1 MKLKVLGSSGAEFP
15 NHNSPAFLIDD
26 VLLLDA
32 GTIGSVLDARA
43 QWKIKNILLTHAHLD
58 HIKGIPFLADNI
70 ILKSKVHFVKI
81 MGISSVLNTLKKHL
95 LNDHVWP
102 DFTSIPHP
110 DNAVLKLKQIQVG
123 KPFKVNGYSVT
134 AHKVSHSVPAAGY
147 ILETRNGKSLLYTG
161 DTGPTDAIWKAAK
174 KQIDCAIVE
183 VSMPNRMKQMAITT
197 GHLTANLFKEE
208 LKKMRDIPRRILIT
222 HPKPQYYAQIKAEI
236 QKLGMNNVKLLKN
249 GKEYRI

>member
-32 GTIGSVLDARA
+32 GTIGPVLDARA

-70 ILKSKVHFVKI
+70 ILKSKVHFVTI
-81 MGISSVLNTLKKHL
+81 MSISSVLSALKKHL

-110 DNAVLKLKQIQVG
+110 DNAVLKLKQIRTG
-123 KPFKVNGYSVT
+123 KPFKVNAYTVI
-134 AHKVSHSVPAAGY
+134 AHKVSHSVPATGY
-147 ILETRNGKSLLYTG
+147 ILESGNGKRLLYTG

-197 GHLTANLFKEE
+197 GHLTASLFKNEI
-208 LKKMRDIPRRILIT
+208 KKMNSIPRMILIT
-222 HPKPQYYAQIKAEI
+222 HPKPQYLVQIKAEI
-236 QKLGMNNVKLLKN
+236 KKLGMNNIKLLQD